1 MHPRRW
7 PSYFSSCQ
15 YTPLNLPLVMCSSP
29 CDPRP
34 SFSSP
39 PRYLHAKISLFLWLC
54 LDPKFR
60 SKLQSFSITST
71 CHTHNF
77 SVTSSPISTKIQ
89 TLRWTKHSLSL
100 FLGEL
105 QCDLNKSF
113 SFQCHLASP
122 PRFAACFA
130 KYKAWSSDPFCFDVQ
145 GQNKHTHICL
155 FFRFQVSWLLCFCC
169 LCVGLQPCS
178 NCKCVGI
185 SMIGWVLGGS
195 WMWWLLVCGSV
206 CPCLCGWVCTV
217 ACCCWVEGLLV
228 AELQSCVY
236 VCVEVQSMLMPHLDN

>member
-15 YTPLNLPLVMCSSP
+15 YTPLNLLPVMCSSP

-34 SFSSP
+34 SSS
-39 PRYLHAKISLFLWLC
+39 S
-54 LDPKFR
+54 
-60 SKLQSFSITST
+60 SSSVST
-71 CHTHNF
+71 R
-77 SVTSSPISTKIQ
+77 Q
-89 TLRWTKHSLSL
+89 DLSLSL
-100 FLGEL
+100 SLSWRVAVWSEQKL
-105 QCDLNKSF
+105 QF
-113 SFQCHLASP
+113 SVPSCVASP

-178 NCKCVGI
+178 DCKCVGI

-195 WMWWLLVCGSV
+195 WMCWLLVCWSV
-206 CPCLCGWVCTV
+206 CPSVCVCVLLPASVELMHYWFQSFRV
-217 ACCCWVEGLLV
+217 ACMYVWRFRACWCPIWITNQMVKFVSLI
-228 AELQSCVY
+228 
-236 VCVEVQSMLMPHLDN
+236 